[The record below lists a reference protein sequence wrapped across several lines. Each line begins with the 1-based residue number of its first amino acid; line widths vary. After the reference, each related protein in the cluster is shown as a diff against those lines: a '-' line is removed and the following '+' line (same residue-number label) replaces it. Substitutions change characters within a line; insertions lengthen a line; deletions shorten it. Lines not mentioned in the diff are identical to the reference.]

1 MATLD
6 RIACHRCGRVCLH
19 ADAPCP
25 ACGAAPVA
33 SPAAAGAT
41 EPFVG
46 RRGELQL
53 LHDALGGGLAGRG
66 RVVMLSGEAGIG
78 KTRLA
83 QEAATLAVRRGML
96 TLWGRCLEEPGAP
109 PFLPW
114 TRAMQGCLRACRDER
129 LPALLGRDAAAATEI
144 APELAERLPP
154 GTAVPAIGEGDQARF
169 RLFAAVAHFWRQVA
183 TVRPLLLILDNLH
196 WADASSLRLLAFVAQ
211 ELAES
216 RIVLLG
222 SYREVDVSRQH
233 PLAATLAELLNTR
246 QFSRLPL
253 HGLSLEE
260 TERMVAAAS
269 TVTPP
274 PAVIATMYRRT
285 EGNPLYL
292 VETLRF
298 LQGSCGADPHAAAAQ
313 VETVPG
319 GIRAVIGRR
328 LNQLSTPC
336 CELLAIAACIGRHF
350 DLPLLAELAGAEGE
364 TELLGRLDEALAH
377 RIIEVSPPGA
387 QYQFSHVLIREVL
400 YDELPAARRVALHG
414 RIAESLQA
422 RQAGDPDAVL
432 APLAYHAAA
441 ALPVGSPPRA
451 LDIAQRAAAQAVTVM
466 AYEEALRCYRLALQ
480 LQERWL
486 PAERARHGA
495 LLLALGAVQMHA
507 GENDAGAATFME
519 AATLARALGDAELFA
534 RAALGFENNG
544 WRISRPGEE
553 AAALLEEA
561 LATSDRFDAALR
573 VDLLAALCRACI
585 FCGRQEQ
592 ANAAQRNAVALA
604 RKLPMPQPL
613 FKALAAI
620 LPARG
625 YPEQLDERLRCACEA
640 FEVAERAGHLEWV
653 DALTGWYFGD
663 LVEKGSLDAARSL
676 AQVHARVADAI
687 RQPFMQAMGLAS
699 LTLLAAYEGRF
710 ADSERLAGET
720 FTLGQRFLAANAQ
733 GAYSLQIFVL
743 RRQQG
748 RLGEVLPVLR
758 GLVGSVPRNS
768 LWQPGLALICAELDL
783 HEPAREAYETLADDG
798 FAGIARDGMWLT
810 NIVFAAEVC
819 ARLGDLPRAATLYRL
834 LAPYAGRN
842 VVTGTNIAC
851 FGAVDRYRGMLAA
864 LMGDDENAA
873 AHFTAAAALD
883 EQGGSRPWL
892 AHSRFEWARW
902 MGRRSGNGCDM
913 AAAASQLDAAL
924 AIARELG
931 MAGLARRCEALQR
944 ELEGGGDASTAAP
957 EGLSRR
963 EVDVLRLLSDGHT
976 NQAIAERLFI
986 SPHTVAHHVRHILS
1000 KTDCR
1005 SRTEAA
1011 AWAHRH
1017 RVASAGSATPAGQ

>member
-6 RIACHRCGRVCLH
+6 RMGCHRCGRVRLH

-25 ACGAAPVA
+25 ACGAAPIA
-33 SPAAAGAT
+33 GAAAVGAN

-53 LHDALGGGLAGRG
+53 THDALGGALAGRG

-83 QEAATLAVRRGML
+83 QEVATLALRRGML

-114 TRAMQGCLRACRDER
+114 TRAMQACLRACRDER
-129 LPALLGRDAAAATEI
+129 LPALLGREAAAAVEI
-144 APELAERLPP
+144 APELAERLPA

-183 TVRPLLLILDNLH
+183 TLRPLLLILDNLH
-196 WADASSLRLLAFVAQ
+196 WADASSLRLLAFIAQ
-211 ELAES
+211 DVGES
-216 RIVLLG
+216 RILLLG
-222 SYREVDVSRQH
+222 SYREAGLSRQH
-233 PLAATLAELLNTR
+233 PLASTLAELLNTR

-253 HGLSLEE
+253 QGLSLDEA
-260 TERMVAAAS
+260 ERMVAAAS
-269 TVTPP
+269 AVTPP
-274 PAVIATMYRRT
+274 PAVIATMHRRT

-298 LQGSCGADPHAAAAQ
+298 LRQGPCGDDPHATAAR
-313 VETVPG
+313 VETVPS
-319 GIRAVIGRR
+319 GIRAVIGQR
-328 LNQLSTPC
+328 LNQLSAPC
-336 CELLAIAACIGRHF
+336 CELLAIAACIGRDF
-350 DLPLLAELAGAEGE
+350 DLPLLAELAGAGSEAA
-364 TELLGRLDEALAH
+364 LLGRLDEALAQ
-377 RIIEVSPPGA
+377 RVIEVVLPGP

-400 YDELPAARRVALHG
+400 YDELPASRRVALHG
-414 RIAESLQA
+414 RIAESLEA
-422 RQAGDPDAVL
+422 RHAGGLDAVL
-432 APLAYHAAA
+432 AQLAYHAAA
-441 ALPVGSPPRA
+441 ALPVGSAARA
-451 LDIAQRAAAQAVTVM
+451 LDIAQQAAARAVALM

-495 LLLALGAVQMHA
+495 LLLALGAVQTHA
-507 GENDAGAATFME
+507 GENDASAATFLE
-519 AATLARALGDAELFA
+519 AATLARALGDTDLFA
-534 RAALGFENNG
+534 QAALGFENNG
-544 WRISRPGEE
+544 WRISRPGEQ

-561 LATSDRFDAALR
+561 LVQADGFDAALR

-585 FCGRQEQ
+585 FCGHQPQ
-592 ANAAQRNAVALA
+592 ANAAQRSAVALA
-604 RKLPMPQPL
+604 RELAMPQPL

-620 LPARG
+620 LPARAD
-625 YPEQLDERLRCACEA
+625 PAQLDERLRCAREA
-640 FEVAERAGHLEWV
+640 LEVAERAGHMEWV

-663 LVEKGSLDAARSL
+663 LVEKGELDAARPL

-710 ADSERLAGET
+710 ADAERLAGET
-720 FTLGQRFLAANAQ
+720 FTIGQRFLPGNAQ

-743 RRQQG
+743 RRHQG

-758 GLVGSVPRNS
+758 GLVGSVPRDS
-768 LWQPGLALICAELDL
+768 LWQPGLALICAELEL
-783 HEPAREAYETLADDG
+783 YEPAREAYEALAADG

-819 ARLGDLPRAATLYRL
+819 ARLGDRPRAALLYRL

-864 LMGDDENAA
+864 LAGDHANAA
-873 AHFTAAAALD
+873 AHLEAAVALD
-883 EQGGSRPWL
+883 ERCGGRPWL
-892 AHSRFEWARW
+892 AYSRFEWARW
-902 MGRRSGNGCDM
+902 LAACGDV
-913 AAAASQLDAAL
+913 AAASTQLDAAL
-924 AIARELG
+924 ALGRELG

-944 ELEGGGDASTAAP
+944 EPDGAGAAPPAAP

-963 EVDVLRLLSDGHT
+963 ELSVLRLLCAGHS

-1000 KTDCR
+1000 KTDCH

-1011 AWAHRH
+1011 AWAHHH
-1017 RVASAGSATPAGQ
+1017 RVAAEGREQP

>member
-1 MATLD
+1 MATLE
-6 RIACHRCGRVCLH
+6 RIACLRCGRVCLH
-19 ADAPCP
+19 AEAPCP
-25 ACGAAPVA
+25 ACGAAPA
-33 SPAAAGAT
+33 TNPALAGAT

-53 LHDALGGGLAGRG
+53 VHDALGGALAGRG

-96 TLWGRCLEEPGAP
+96 ALWGRCLEEPGAP

-114 TRAMQGCLRACRDER
+114 TRAMQACLRACRDER
-129 LPALLGRDAAAATEI
+129 LPALLGRDAAAAVEI
-144 APELAERLPP
+144 APELANRLPP

-183 TVRPLLLILDNLH
+183 AVRPLLLILDNLH
-196 WADASSLRLLAFVAQ
+196 WADASSLRLLAFIAQ
-211 ELAES
+211 ELGES
-216 RIVLLG
+216 RILLLG
-222 SYREVDVSRQH
+222 SYREADLSRQH
-233 PLAATLAELLNTR
+233 PLAATLADLLNTR
-246 QFSRLPL
+246 QFCRLPL
-253 HGLSLEE
+253 PGLSLEE

-269 TVTPP
+269 AVTPP
-274 PAVIATMYRRT
+274 QAVIATMHRRT

-298 LQGSCGADPHAAAAQ
+298 VLQGPHGNDPQAAAAL
-313 VETVPG
+313 VETVPS

-328 LNQLSTPC
+328 LNRLSAPC
-336 CELLAIAACIGRHF
+336 CALLAIAACIGRGF
-350 DLPLLAELAGAEGE
+350 DLPLLAELAGAGSEA
-364 TELLGRLDEALAH
+364 ELLGRLDEALSH
-377 RIIEVSPPGA
+377 RIIEILPPGP

-400 YDELPAARRVALHG
+400 YDELPAGTRVALHG
-414 RIAESLQA
+414 RIAGSLEA
-422 RQAGDPDAVL
+422 RHAGEPDAVL
-432 APLAYHAAA
+432 AQLAYHAAA
-441 ALPVGSPPRA
+441 ALPVGSPARA
-451 LDIAQRAAAQAVTVM
+451 LDIAQRAAAQAVAVM

-495 LLLALGAVQMHA
+495 LLLALGAVQTHA
-507 GENDAGAATFME
+507 GENDAAAATFLE
-519 AATLARALGDAELFA
+519 AAALARALGDPALLA
-534 RAALGFENNG
+534 QAALGFENNG
-544 WRISRPGEE
+544 WRISGPGEQ
-553 AAALLEEA
+553 AAALLDEA
-561 LATSDRFDAALR
+561 LASADRFDPALR

-585 FCGRQEQ
+585 FCGRQDE
-592 ANAAQRNAVALA
+592 ANAAQRSAVALA
-604 RKLPMPQPL
+604 RELAMPQPL

-620 LPARG
+620 VPARG
-625 YPEQLDERLRCACEA
+625 DPEQLDERLHCAREA
-640 FEVAERAGHLEWV
+640 FEVAEHAGHVEWV
-653 DALTGWYFGD
+653 DALSGWYFGD
-663 LVEKGSLDAARSL
+663 LVEKGALDAARSL

-720 FTLGQRFLAANAQ
+720 FTIGQRFLSGNAQ

-758 GLVGSVPRNS
+758 GLVGSVPRSS
-768 LWQPGLALICAELDL
+768 LWQPGLALICAELEL
-783 HEPAREAYETLADDG
+783 QEPAREAYESLAADS
-798 FAGIARDGMWLT
+798 FASIARDGMWLT
-810 NIVFAAEVC
+810 NVVFAAEVC
-819 ARLGDLPRAATLYRL
+819 ARLGDAPRAATLYRM

-864 LMGDDENAA
+864 LVGDDESAA
-873 AHFTAAAALD
+873 AHFAAAAALD
-883 EQGGSRPWL
+883 GQGGGRPWL

-902 MGRRSGNGCDM
+902 LTRPRGD
-913 AAAASQLDAAL
+913 AAAARVQLDAAL
-924 AIARELG
+924 ALARELG
-931 MAGLARRCEALQR
+931 MAGLARRSEALLR
-944 ELEGGGDASTAAP
+944 ELEGAAEASCAAP

-963 EVDVLRLLSDGHT
+963 ELDVLRLISSGHS
-976 NQAIAERLFI
+976 NQAIADRLFI

-1017 RVASAGSATPAGQ
+1017 RVAAEGSPATPGH

>member
-1 MATLD
+1 MAMQD
-6 RIACHRCGRVCLH
+6 RIVCHRCGRVCLH

-33 SPAAAGAT
+33 SPAVAGAT

-53 LHDALGGGLAGRG
+53 AHDALGGALAGRG
-66 RVVMLSGEAGIG
+66 RVIMVSGEAGIG

-83 QEAATLAVRRGML
+83 QEVATLAVRRGML

-114 TRAMQGCLRACRDER
+114 TRAMQACLRACRDER
-129 LPALLGRDAAAATEI
+129 LPALLGRDAAAAVEI

-183 TVRPLLLILDNLH
+183 TLRPLLLILDNLH
-196 WADASSLRLLAFVAQ
+196 WADASSLRLLAFIAQ
-211 ELAES
+211 ELGES

-222 SYREVDVSRQH
+222 SYREADLSRQH

-246 QFSRLPL
+246 QFCRLPL
-253 HGLSLEE
+253 PGLSLEE

-269 TVTPP
+269 AVTPP
-274 PAVIATMYRRT
+274 PAVIATMHRRT

-298 LQGSCGADPHAAAAQ
+298 LLQGPYGTDPHAAAAL

-319 GIRAVIGRR
+319 GIRAVIGQR
-328 LNQLSTPC
+328 LNRLSAPC
-336 CELLAIAACIGRHF
+336 CALLAIAACIGRDF
-350 DLPLLAELAGAEGE
+350 DLPLLAELAGADSDA
-364 TELLGRLDEALAH
+364 ELLARLDEALSH
-377 RIIEVSPPGA
+377 RIIEILPPGP

-414 RIAESLQA
+414 RIAESLEA
-422 RQAGDPDAVL
+422 RHAADPDAVL
-432 APLAYHAAA
+432 AQLAYHAAA
-441 ALPVGSPPRA
+441 ALPVGSPSRA
-451 LDIAQRAAAQAVTVM
+451 LDIAQRAAARAVAVM

-495 LLLALGAVQMHA
+495 LLLALGAVQTHA
-507 GENDAGAATFME
+507 GENDAAAATFLE
-519 AATLARALGDAELFA
+519 AASLTRALGDAGLFA
-534 RAALGFENNG
+534 QAALGFENNG
-544 WRISRPGEE
+544 WRISGPGEQ

-561 LATSDRFDAALR
+561 LAAADRFDAALR

-585 FCGRQEQ
+585 FCGRQPE
-592 ANAAQRNAVALA
+592 ANAAHRSAVALSRELA
-604 RKLPMPQPL
+604 MPRPL

-625 YPEQLDERLRCACEA
+625 DPAQLDERLRCAREA
-640 FEVAERAGHLEWV
+640 FDVAERAGHLEWV
-653 DALTGWYFGD
+653 DSLTGWYFGD
-663 LVEKGSLDAARSL
+663 LVEKGALDAARSL

-720 FTLGQRFLAANAQ
+720 FTLGQRFLSGNAQ

-758 GLVGSVPRNS
+758 GLVGRVPRNS

-783 HEPAREAYETLADDG
+783 HEPAREAYEALAVDG

-834 LAPYAGRN
+834 LEPYAGRN
-842 VVTGTNIAC
+842 VVTGTNITC

-864 LMGDDENAA
+864 LAEDDESAA
-873 AHFTAAAALD
+873 LHFASAAALD

-902 MGRRSGNGCDM
+902 LARRGGDQ
-913 AAAASQLDAAL
+913 AAARSQLDAAL
-924 AIARELG
+924 AIVRELG

-944 ELEGGGDASTAAP
+944 ELEGAAQSPAAP
-957 EGLSRR
+957 EGLSPR
-963 EVDVLRLLSDGHT
+963 EVDVLRLLIAGHS
-976 NQAIAERLFI
+976 NQAIAQRLFI

-1017 RVASAGSATPAGQ
+1017 RVASEGSTVSAAGR

>member
-1 MATLD
+1 MAALD
-6 RIACHRCGRVCLH
+6 RIGCHRCGRVRLH

-25 ACGAAPVA
+25 ACGAAP
-33 SPAAAGAT
+33 AARAAVAGAN

-53 LHDALGGGLAGRG
+53 AHDALGGALAGRG

-83 QEAATLAVRRGML
+83 QEVATLALRRGML

-114 TRAMQGCLRACRDER
+114 TRAMQACLRACRDER
-129 LPALLGRDAAAATEI
+129 LPALLGREAAAAVEI
-144 APELAERLPP
+144 APELAGRLPP

-183 TVRPLLLILDNLH
+183 TLRPLLLILDNLH
-196 WADASSLRLLAFVAQ
+196 WADASSLRLLAFIAQ
-211 ELAES
+211 DVGES
-216 RIVLLG
+216 RILLLG
-222 SYREVDVSRQH
+222 SYREAGLSRQH

-246 QFSRLPL
+246 QFCRLPL
-253 HGLSLEE
+253 QGLSLDE

-269 TVTPP
+269 AVTPP
-274 PAVIATMYRRT
+274 PAVIATMHRRT

-298 LQGSCGADPHAAAAQ
+298 LQQGHCGNDPRATAARA
-313 VETVPG
+313 ETVPS

-328 LNQLSTPC
+328 LDQLSAPC
-336 CELLAIAACIGRHF
+336 CELLAIAACIGRDF
-350 DLPLLAELAGAEGE
+350 DLPLLAELAGTGSEAA
-364 TELLGRLDEALAH
+364 LLGRLDEALAQ
-377 RIIEVSPPGA
+377 RVIEAVPPGP

-400 YDELPAARRVALHG
+400 YDELPAARRVALHA
-414 RIAESLQA
+414 RIAESLEA
-422 RQAGDPDAVL
+422 RHAGRLDAVL
-432 APLAYHAAA
+432 AQLAYHAAA
-441 ALPVGSPPRA
+441 ALPAGNAARA
-451 LDIAQRAAAQAVTVM
+451 LDIAQQAAARAVALM
-466 AYEEALRCYRLALQ
+466 AHEEALRCYRLALQ

-495 LLLALGAVQMHA
+495 LLLALGAVQTHA
-507 GENDAGAATFME
+507 GENDGSAATFLE
-519 AATLARALGDAELFA
+519 AATLARALGDADLFA
-534 RAALGFENNG
+534 QAALGFENNG
-544 WRISRPGEE
+544 WRISRPGEQ

-561 LATSDRFDAALR
+561 LADADGFDAALR

-585 FCGRQEQ
+585 FCGRQPQ
-592 ANAAQRNAVALA
+592 ANAAQRHAVALA
-604 RKLPMPQPL
+604 RELAMPQPL

-620 LPARG
+620 LPARAD
-625 YPEQLDERLRCACEA
+625 PTQLDERLRCAREA
-640 FEVAERAGHLEWV
+640 LEVAERAGHMEWV

-663 LVEKGSLDAARSL
+663 LVEKGELAAARPL
-676 AQVHARVADAI
+676 AQVHVRVADAI

-710 ADSERLAGET
+710 ADAERLAGET
-720 FTLGQRFLAANAQ
+720 FTIGQRFLPGNAQ

-743 RRQQG
+743 RRHQG

-758 GLVGSVPRNS
+758 GLVGSVPRDS
-768 LWQPGLALICAELDL
+768 LWQPGLALICTELDL
-783 HEPAREAYETLADDG
+783 HEPAREAYEALAADG

-819 ARLGDLPRAATLYRL
+819 ARLGDRPRAALLYRL

-864 LMGDDENAA
+864 LAGDDANAA
-873 AHFTAAAALD
+873 VHLEAAVALD
-883 EQGGSRPWL
+883 ERCGGRPWL
-892 AHSRFEWARW
+892 AYSRFEWARW
-902 MGRRSGNGCDM
+902 LAARGD
-913 AAAASQLDAAL
+913 AAAAGTQLDAAL
-924 AIARELG
+924 ALGRELG
-931 MAGLARRCEALQR
+931 MASLARRCEARQR
-944 ELEGGGDASTAAP
+944 ELAGAGAVPSASP
-957 EGLSRR
+957 DGLSRR
-963 EVDVLRLLSDGHT
+963 ELAVLRLLCAGCS

-1011 AWAHRH
+1011 TWAHRH
-1017 RVASAGSATPAGQ
+1017 RVAAEGLEQS

>member
-6 RIACHRCGRVCLH
+6 RIACHRCGRICLH

-53 LHDALGGGLAGRG
+53 LHDALGGALAGRG

-114 TRAMQGCLRACRDER
+114 TRAMQACLRACRDER
-129 LPALLGRDAAAATEI
+129 LPALLGRDAAAAAEI

-196 WADASSLRLLAFVAQ
+196 WADASSLRLLAFIAQ

-222 SYREVDVSRQH
+222 SCREMDVSRQH

-253 HGLSLEE
+253 QGLSLEE
-260 TERMVAAAS
+260 AERMVAAAS
-269 TVTPP
+269 AVTPP
-274 PAVIATMYRRT
+274 PAVIATMHRRT

-298 LQGSCGADPHAAAAQ
+298 LQGSCGTDPHAAAAQ

-328 LNQLSTPC
+328 LNQLSAPC
-336 CELLAIAACIGRHF
+336 CDLLSIAACIGRDF
-350 DLPLLAELAGAEGE
+350 DLPLLADLAGSGGE
-364 TELLGRLDEALAH
+364 AELLGRLDEALAH
-377 RIIEVSPPGA
+377 RIVEVSPSGA

-400 YDELPAARRVALHG
+400 YDELPATRRVALHG

-422 RQAGDPDAVL
+422 RDAGDPDAAL

-441 ALPVGSPPRA
+441 ALPVGSPARA
-451 LDIAQRAAAQAVTVM
+451 LDIAQRAAAQAVAVM

-519 AATLARALGDAELFA
+519 AATLARTLCDAEMFA

-553 AAALLEEA
+553 AAALLDEA
-561 LATSDRFDAALR
+561 LAAADRFDAALR

-592 ANAAQRNAVALA
+592 ANAAQRSSVALA
-604 RKLPMPQPL
+604 RELAMPQPL

-640 FEVAERAGHLEWV
+640 FDVAERAGHLEWV

-720 FTLGQRFLAANAQ
+720 FTLGQRFLAGNAQ

-758 GLVGSVPRNS
+758 GLVGSVPRSS
-768 LWQPGLALICAELDL
+768 LWQPGLALICTELDL
-783 HEPAREAYETLADDG
+783 HEPAREAYETLAGDG
-798 FAGIARDGMWLT
+798 FASIARDGMWLT

-864 LMGDDENAA
+864 LMGDDPNAA
-873 AHFTAAAALD
+873 AHFAAAAALD

-902 MGRRSGNGCDM
+902 LGRRSGNGGDM
-913 AAAASQLDAAL
+913 AAATSQLDAAL
-924 AIARELG
+924 ATARELG

-944 ELEGGGDASTAAP
+944 EFEGGADASPAAP

-963 EVDVLRLLSDGHT
+963 EVDVLRLLSAGHT

-1017 RVASAGSATPAGQ
+1017 RVASAGSAAPAGQ